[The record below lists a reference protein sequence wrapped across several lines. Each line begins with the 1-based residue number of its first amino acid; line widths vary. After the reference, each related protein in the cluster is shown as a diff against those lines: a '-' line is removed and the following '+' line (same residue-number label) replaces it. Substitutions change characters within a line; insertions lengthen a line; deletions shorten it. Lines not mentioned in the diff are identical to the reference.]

1 MNDLQNIKVV
11 AFDADDTLWDN
22 EPYFRKAE
30 KDMLG
35 MISKYVPAE
44 VAAESLYR
52 TEVKN
57 MPDYGY
63 GAIAFTMSMIENA
76 VNVTGGKISAE
87 EIGWIVERGREL
99 LRLNAAPLEG
109 VRETLEKIWN
119 SRRYRMVL
127 LTKGELLTQMNKLK
141 RSGLSGFFDRVVV
154 LCDKKEKDY
163 LDLCEAEGVAPE
175 NLLMVGNSLKSDML
189 PAVRV
194 GACGVHI
201 PYEIM
206 WDYEKIESFTHERMI
221 TVERFSDL
229 VRILR
234 IV

>member
-1 MNDLQNIKVV
+1 MNGLQNIKVI

-99 LRLNAAPLEG
+99 LRLNATPLEG

-221 TVERFSDL
+221 TAERFSNL
-229 VRILR
+229 VRILN